1 MDGERSHQR
10 ASIADPSAEIRQNR
24 EECAALFRVKDSSA
38 HPIGTRMPSH
48 PQRID
53 EFSATYHADRSVIQ
67 EARHAFYGWLDDW
80 LDDDDAA
87 QDMVLVLSELLAN
100 AVDASPDP
108 KAAIQVRGCTED
120 GRDVVVEVRN
130 ATERWVSAERR
141 WDLDDPLRLGGRG
154 LLIVGS
160 LVDDL
165 ELEHDPRNRTTTVRA
180 LRALT

>member
-1 MDGERSHQR
+1 
-10 ASIADPSAEIRQNR
+10 
-24 EECAALFRVKDSSA
+24 
-38 HPIGTRMPSH
+38 MPSH

-53 EFSATYHADRSVIQ
+53 EFSATYDADRSVIQ
-67 EARHAFYGWLDDW
+67 EARQEFSGWLNGW
-80 LDDDDAA
+80 VDDDDAV

-108 KAAIQVRGCTED
+108 KAAVQVRGCTED
-120 GRDVVVEVRN
+120 GREVVVEVRN
-130 ATERWVSAERR
+130 MTERWVSAERR

-165 ELEHDPRNRTTTVRA
+165 ELEHDPRSRTTTVRA
-180 LRALT
+180 QRAIA